1 MTESLTEDRRNPV
14 TLTSWEALEIGGR
27 VHLIGVQVGGH
38 DRLPAG
44 AWMITSPVRQINL
57 TTKTAITAS
66 TGRRYVLRTRLEEP
80 LPREAQ
86 DVIARAMKLW
96 RIEGSRPVEVLID
109 AEIMR
114 KMARVHLPGSA
125 ASEIA
130 PSDDGPADD
139 SSYGRKVAHD
149 APDE

>member
-1 MTESLTEDRRNPV
+1 V
-14 TLTSWEALEIGGR
+14 TLTSWEALEIGSR

-44 AWMITSPVRQINL
+44 TWMITSPVRQINL

-66 TGRRYVLRTRLEEP
+66 TGRRYVLGRRLEEP
-80 LPREAQ
+80 LPKEAQ
-86 DVIARAMKLW
+86 DVIARALKLW
-96 RIEGSRPVEVLID
+96 RIEGSPPVEALTD

-130 PSDDGPADD
+130 PSNGGAADD
-139 SSYGRKVAHD
+139 DPSGRKNRT
-149 APDE
+149 

>member
-14 TLTSWEALEIGGR
+14 TLTLWQALEIGNR

-38 DRLPAG
+38 DRLPAR
-44 AWMITSPVRQINL
+44 AWMITSPVREINL
-57 TTKTAITAS
+57 STKTAITAS
-66 TGRRYVLRTRLEEP
+66 TGRRYVLGTRLEEP

-96 RIEGSRPVEVLID
+96 RIEGSPPVEALTD
-109 AEIMR
+109 AELTR

-125 ASEIA
+125 ASEIE
-130 PSDDGPADD
+130 PSNGGAADD
-139 SSYGRKVAHD
+139 DQSGRKNRT
-149 APDE
+149 

>member
-1 MTESLTEDRRNPV
+1 MTKNLTEDRRNAV
-14 TLTSWEALEIGGR
+14 TLTLWEALEIGGL

-38 DRLPAG
+38 DRLPPG
-44 AWMITSPVRQINL
+44 TWMITSPVRQINL

-96 RIEGSRPVEVLID
+96 RIEGSPPVEVLTD

-139 SSYGRKVAHD
+139 GPSGRKVRV
-149 APDE
+149 